1 MQTMSPAT
9 IIEQQKKCYQKGLT
23 HDLAFRLK
31 QLTILKQAIRKH
43 QDDIMQAVHE
53 DMGKP
58 PFEALTSEIVAT
70 LTQLDL
76 MIKHLPVWIK
86 PVSYKMPIGH
96 WPGSCYVL
104 PEPYGTVLIMAPWNY
119 PFQLAMVPLIGAM
132 AAGNCAVVKPS
143 EISANTSRIIA
154 RMIADH
160 FDPEYISVAEG
171 GVEVGRELLE
181 QRWDFIFFTGSPRVG
196 KIVMNAASRHL
207 TPLILELGGKSP
219 CIVDKDINIKVAVRR
234 IVQGKFFNAG
244 QTCLAPDFGLV
255 HKEIKEEFIT
265 LMDEAL
271 HQMYGD
277 FMQPSRDMARI
288 VNSHHFNRLVGLID
302 PSKVVIGGAY
312 DAFSLYIAPTVIDG
326 KKWDDAIMQEEIF
339 GPLLPIIEYD
349 SLDEALEKIRKF
361 GKPLS
366 LYFFSN
372 NKEQQ
377 ERVIHETRSGSVC
390 INDSIIHFIIS
401 RLPFGG
407 VGASGMGQYHGR
419 ASFEAF
425 SHKKSVLKKSLWY
438 DVGVRFAPY
447 TLSNRQAE
455 WLYKLF
461 SG

>member
-1 MQTMSPAT
+1 MQTMNSET
-9 IIEQQKKCYQKGLT
+9 IVERQKKCYRRGLT
-23 HDLAFRLK
+23 HDLAFRIK
-31 QLTILKQAIRKH
+31 QLKLLKQAIRKN
-43 QDDIMQAVHE
+43 QNEIMQAVHE

-76 MIKHLPVWIK
+76 TIKNLPSWIK
-86 PVSYKMPIGH
+86 PVSYKVPVGH

-104 PEPYGTVLIMAPWNY
+104 PEPYGVVLIMAPWNY

-154 RMIADH
+154 RIIADH
-160 FDPEYISVAEG
+160 FDPQYISVVEG
-171 GVEVGRELLE
+171 GVEVGKELLE

-219 CIVDKDINIKVAVRR
+219 CIVDKEVNLKVAVRR
-234 IVQGKFFNAG
+234 IIQGKFFNAG
-244 QTCLAPDFGLV
+244 QTCLAPDFVLI
-255 HKEIKEEFIT
+255 HKEIKEAFIT
-265 LMDEAL
+265 IMDEAL

-277 FMQPSRDMARI
+277 FMQPVRDMARI
-288 VNSHHFNRLVGLID
+288 INKHHFNRLVGLID
-302 PSKVVIGGAY
+302 PLKVVIGGTY
-312 DAFSLYIAPTVIDG
+312 DASSRYIAPTVLSPIH
-326 KKWDDAIMQEEIF
+326 WEDAIMQEEIF
-339 GPLLPIIEYD
+339 GPLLPVMDYE
-349 SLDEALEKIRKF
+349 SLDDVLEKISKF
-361 GKPLS
+361 SKPLS

-372 NKEQQ
+372 NKDLQK
-377 ERVIHETRSGSVC
+377 RVIHETRSGSLC
-390 INDSIIHFIIS
+390 INDSIIQFIIS

-407 VGASGMGQYHGR
+407 VGESGMGQYHGR

-438 DVGVRFAPY
+438 DVRVRFAPY
-447 TLSNRQAE
+447 TLSNKQAE

>member
-1 MQTMSPAT
+1 MQTTIPST
-9 IIEQQKKCYQKGLT
+9 IIGRQQLCYQTGLT

-31 QLTILKQAIRKH
+31 QLKILKQAIRKH
-43 QDDIMQAVHE
+43 QDDIIQAVNE

-86 PVSYKMPIGH
+86 PVSYKMPVGH
-96 WPGSCYVL
+96 WPGRCYVL
-104 PEPYGTVLIMAPWNY
+104 PEPYGVVLIMAPWNY

-143 EISANTSRIIA
+143 EISANTSRVIA
-154 RMIADH
+154 KMIAEH
-160 FDPEYISVAEG
+160 FDPEYISVVEG

-219 CIVDKDINIKVAVRR
+219 CIVDKDVNIKVAVRR
-234 IVQGKFFNAG
+234 IIQGKIFNAG
-244 QTCLAPDFGLV
+244 QTCLAPDFALV

-277 FMQPSRDMARI
+277 FMQPARDMARI
-288 VNSHHFNRLVGLID
+288 INSHHFNRLVGLID
-302 PSKVVIGGAY
+302 PARVVIGGTY
-312 DAFSLYIAPTVIDG
+312 DAFSRYIAPTVIDG
-326 KKWDDAIMQEEIF
+326 VQWDDAIMQEEIF
-339 GPLLPIIEYD
+339 GPLLPVIEYE
-349 SLDEALEKIRKF
+349 SLDEALEKIIKF

-372 NKEQQ
+372 NKKQQ
-377 ERVIHETRSGSVC
+377 KKVIHETRSGSVC

-438 DVGVRFAPY
+438 DVHIRFAPY